1 MNNIFNNKSIFLGMI
16 LRRKRSEYV
25 AEIIDKPFFDKN
37 ENKWSVIVIASYY
50 GDNYTIIKNTRI
62 LKYNTK
68 EEAFK
73 VKVGMIVDTRYYY
86 EWI

>member
-1 MNNIFNNKSIFLGMI
+1 MSNISDNKCIFYGFLSK
-16 LRRKRSEYV
+16 RKRSEYV

-37 ENKWSVIVIASYY
+37 ENKWSVIVITSYY

-68 EEAFK
+68 EEVFN
-73 VKVGMIVDTRYYY
+73 VKVGMIVNTRYYY